1 MLYIY
6 SKGDII
12 EGGDRERSDASCRYV
27 RMYAMYVCPDQV
39 VRATAARGLSFLI
52 ILAVNVIV
60 ICIYVYTRSDQIRLR
75 EAGTLQR
82 GYFLL

>member
-1 MLYIY
+1 M
-6 SKGDII
+6 K
-12 EGGDRERSDASCRYV
+12 GGDRERSDASCRYV

-60 ICIYVYTRSDQIRLR
+60 IYMCIYSIRSDSSP
-75 EAGTLQR
+75 R
-82 GYFLL
+82 GRNATEGVFFVMKEYV

>member
-1 MLYIY
+1 
-6 SKGDII
+6 
-12 EGGDRERSDASCRYV
+12 
-27 RMYAMYVCPDQV
+27 MYAMYVCPDQV

-60 ICIYVYTRSDQIRLR
+60 ICIYVYTRSDRIRLR

>member
-1 MLYIY
+1 
-6 SKGDII
+6 
-12 EGGDRERSDASCRYV
+12 
-27 RMYAMYVCPDQV
+27 MYAMYVCPDQV

-75 EAGTLQR
+75 EARTLQR
-82 GYFLL
+82 GYFFVMKEYV